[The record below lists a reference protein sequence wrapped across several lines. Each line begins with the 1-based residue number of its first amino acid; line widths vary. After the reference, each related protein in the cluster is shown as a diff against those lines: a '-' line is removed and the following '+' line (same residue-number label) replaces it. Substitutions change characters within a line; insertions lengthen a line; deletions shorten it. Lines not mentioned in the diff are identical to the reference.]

1 MHYLVYAQ
9 IRLLFDLNS
18 FNIPLSSLLSLFLV
32 SLLPISIK
40 NNKPPAALPQV
51 TDTAYGLPR
60 TDAIK
65 VQTQKVTL
73 REGARREHR
82 PSQARVCFLLPPTP
96 K

>member
-1 MHYLVYAQ
+1 MHYLVCAQ

-18 FNIPLSSLLSLFLV
+18 FNIPLSSLLFPV
-32 SLLPISIK
+32 SLMPISIK

-65 VQTQKVTL
+65 VQTQK
-73 REGARREHR
+73 
-82 PSQARVCFLLPPTP
+82 
-96 K
+96 